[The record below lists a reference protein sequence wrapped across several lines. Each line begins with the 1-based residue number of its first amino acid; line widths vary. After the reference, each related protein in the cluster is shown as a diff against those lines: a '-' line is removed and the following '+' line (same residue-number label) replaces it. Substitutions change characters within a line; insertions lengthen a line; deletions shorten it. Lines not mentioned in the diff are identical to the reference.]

1 MGHKWNCYCIFLNT
15 SDSPQ
20 MPFQTSL
27 WFGAT
32 TWPKTTFIQCFSFF
46 KFNYSL
52 MVQLWIMKWEEDKKI
67 YARTASKWKCF
78 AFIVNILMVASKKSQ
93 TLQNI
98 IREIGA
104 FSPNWYKTFWSFMV
118 TWYLQT
124 KQIYEIEL
132 C

>member
-1 MGHKWNCYCIFLNT
+1 
-15 SDSPQ
+15 
-20 MPFQTSL
+20 
-27 WFGAT
+27 
-32 TWPKTTFIQCFSFF
+32 
-46 KFNYSL
+46 

-78 AFIVNILMVASKKSQ
+78 AFIVNII
-93 TLQNI
+93 NI